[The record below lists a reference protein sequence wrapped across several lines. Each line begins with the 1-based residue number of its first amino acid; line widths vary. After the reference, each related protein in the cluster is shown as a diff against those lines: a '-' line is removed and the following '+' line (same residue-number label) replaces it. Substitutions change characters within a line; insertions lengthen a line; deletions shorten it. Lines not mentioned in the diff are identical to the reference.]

1 MNIPSIIALI
11 LIFLYFIYARKGL
24 AYKRHFITWGCL
36 LLGLEAG
43 LRHISVGPDTP
54 HYYEMF
60 KYACNSSWTDVFSG
74 FTVGASEFR
83 DPAFVVLEKIFSQFI
98 PSWQLFL
105 VAVAFFYF
113 YGLWKILTRYTESIE
128 GALLAFILYLSLFN
142 IIALSGLRQC
152 ITTGIAFYLIPLI
165 NDRKWKIVIP
175 IILAG
180 STIHI
185 SLLFM
190 LGFIPL
196 MIMPNRIKKSFYL
209 IAIILMPVIAISSR
223 SIVSYMASFLANDYY
238 ASYANGDNDESPIV
252 YVLLCAFISIY
263 EYLNC
268 RKLIESK
275 RLSFLVPSNILM
287 TLSVP
292 LIFLDGTMIRIGQ
305 YFTLYMM
312 VSLPYVFDHVSYR
325 RIAYVVCT
333 TFLIYRVL
341 TSSNIY
347 NFFWENVPGFM
358 YY

>member
-11 LIFLYFIYARKGL
+11 LISLYFIYARKGL
-24 AYKRHFITWGCL
+24 VYKRHFITWGCL

-54 HYYEMF
+54 NYYEMF
-60 KYACNSSWTDVFSG
+60 QYACNSSWTDVFSG
-74 FTVGASEFR
+74 FTVEASEFR
-83 DPAFVVLEKIFSQFI
+83 DPAFVVIEKIFSQFT

-113 YGLWKILTRYTESIE
+113 YGLWRILVRYTESLE
-128 GALLAFILYLSLFN
+128 GALLAFTLYLSLFN

-165 NDRKWKIVIP
+165 NDRKWNIVVP
-175 IILAG
+175 MVLVGA
-180 STIHI
+180 TIHI
-185 SLLFM
+185 SLLFV

-196 MIMPNRIKKSFYL
+196 MIIPDRIKKSFYL
-209 IAIILMPVIAISSR
+209 MAIILMPVVAIYSR
-223 SIVSYMASFLANDYY
+223 NIVAYMASFIANDYY
-238 ASYANGDNDESPIV
+238 ASYVNADNDDSPIV

-263 EYLNC
+263 EYCNYK
-268 RKLIESK
+268 KLQGSK
-275 RLSFLVPSNILM
+275 HVSFLIPSNILM

-292 LIFLDGTMIRIGQ
+292 LIYLDGAMIRIGQ

-325 RIAYVVCT
+325 KIAYTICI
-333 TFLIYRVL
+333 TFLIFRVL
-341 TSSNIY
+341 TSSNVY
-347 NFFWENVPGFM
+347 HFFWEHVPGFL